1 MTFRYSISN
10 TLIFLLTFLLQ
21 VFVLLQVDVF
31 GVGFPMIYFMAV
43 LFMPVKQPAWWVL
56 PLAFLCGFSVDFFT
70 DTGGMHAAATVFTAF
85 VRLFLL
91 NRIEPQNGY
100 AADDAPGSRGSPLS
114 GCWPTCSPWF
124 SCTTSPTSSSKTA
137 GSGASGWSCSR
148 RWQAACCRAC
158 SCFWSTCLFSEG
170 K

>member
-10 TLIFLLTFLLQ
+10 ALIFLLTFLLQ

-31 GVGFPMIYFMAV
+31 GVGFPMIYFMV
-43 LFMPVKQPAWWVL
+43 LLFVPVKQPAWWVL

-85 VRLFLL
+85 LRFFLL

-100 AADDAPGSRGSPLS
+100 AADDAPGFRRFPPQWMLAYLFTLVFLHHFAYFLIEDGGFGRIGLVLLKTLVS
-114 GCWPTCSPWF
+114 GLLTGLLMLLINLF
-124 SCTTSPTSSSKTA
+124 IF
-137 GSGASGWSCSR
+137 R
-148 RWQAACCRAC
+148 R
-158 SCFWSTCLFSEG
+158 
-170 K
+170 